1 MLKWMP
7 SKFTNSTILR
17 KRPNNMKK
25 PSSTFSHQKRFGQ
38 YFSGDKVAALLSLL
52 LPQGLQYCSI
62 IDPMVGNGDLLSAVV
77 AKATK
82 NVQMLGVEIDEP
94 VAVACQKRLPQANI
108 ICEDAFQSKAVI
120 TEKGWDLVITNP
132 PYVRYQLQNDDNSV
146 MPTGNAIRDNLF
158 TLLNQLSYLDAEEK
172 QLLLQITQNYSGLS
186 DMAVPSWILC
196 ASLVKTGGILAM
208 VVPETWLNR
217 EYAKPIQYLLLKT
230 FDVLTIARDVN
241 ACWFDNAL
249 VRTCLIVA
257 KKKKIVPLSETS
269 GEKTL
274 FIDLGAG
281 LVGEC
286 SLVDNLAWNGLSGE
300 KALIDLLT
308 RTVNAADNDFALESR
323 STMSLFP
330 QMLASQRIPK
340 WMSSGDFQAQNNAS
354 QLPRELGSILN
365 SVPEQAY
372 MTLGDFGIHCG
383 QGLRSGA
390 NEFFYLEITG
400 ETDDKYSLFTSK
412 WFGRGRTI
420 EVPKKFIIRCVQNRR
435 QVTGLVANPQALE
448 TGVLYLQD
456 HIRPQ
461 DFNVCTH
468 NAAERYKVL
477 PSALNDYISTAE
489 KYKNPRGISFREYS
503 AVKPNEKKIDSQYER
518 FWYMLPQFAPR
529 HLPNL
534 CITRVSSTAADCVYI
549 PQSEENPIAV
559 DANFVTLWGS
569 SEETIKICLAL
580 LNSTWSKCYLEL
592 LCTVMGG
599 GALKIEA
606 SHVRQLLFPK
616 LNRRQLQRLSKYG
629 ITIAKKQKITP
640 ELRNAIDATILESFT
655 DEERLLMQIRALL
668 RKKLNERGA
677 KYEL

>member
-1 MLKWMP
+1 M
-7 SKFTNSTILR
+7 N
-17 KRPNNMKK
+17 K

-196 ASLVKTGGILAM
+196 ASLVKAGGILAM

-230 FDVLTIARDVN
+230 FDVLTIAKDVN

-286 SLVDNLAWNGLSGE
+286 SLVDNLTWNGLSGE

-308 RTVNAADNDFALESR
+308 RKVNAADNDFALESR

-354 QLPRELGSILN
+354 QPPRELGSILN
-365 SVPEQAY
+365 SFPEQAY

-559 DANFVTLWGS
+559 DANFVTLWGN
-569 SEETIKICLAL
+569 SEETIRICLAL

-616 LNRRQLQRLSKYG
+616 LNRRQLQQLSKYG
-629 ITIAKKQKITP
+629 ITIEKKQRITP

>member
-1 MLKWMP
+1 
-7 SKFTNSTILR
+7 
-17 KRPNNMKK
+17 MKK

-390 NEFFYLEITG
+390 NEFFYLEITD

-640 ELRNAIDATILESFT
+640 ELRNAIDTTILESFT

>member
-1 MLKWMP
+1 
-7 SKFTNSTILR
+7 
-17 KRPNNMKK
+17 MKK

-77 AKATK
+77 AKATQ

-146 MPTGNAIRDNLF
+146 MPTGNAIRANLI

-196 ASLVKTGGILAM
+196 ASLVKAGGILAM

-269 GEKTL
+269 SEKTL
-274 FIDLGAG
+274 LIDLGAG

-286 SLVDNLAWNGLSGE
+286 SLVDNLTWNGLSGE
-300 KALIDLLT
+300 RALIDLLT
-308 RTVNAADNDFALESR
+308 SKVNAADNDFALESR

-340 WMSSGDFQAQNNAS
+340 WMSSGDFQAQNSAS
-354 QLPRELGSILN
+354 QLPRELDSILN

-372 MTLGDFGIHCG
+372 MILGDLGIHCG

-390 NEFFYLEITG
+390 NEFFYFDIADEA
-400 ETDDKYSLFTSK
+400 DDKYSLFTSK
-412 WFGRGRTI
+412 WFGRERTI

-477 PSALNDYISTAE
+477 PSALDDYISTAE

-503 AVKPNEKKIDSQYER
+503 AVKPNEKKIDSKYER
-518 FWYMLPQFAPR
+518 FWYMLPQFTPR

-616 LNRRQLQRLSKYG
+616 LNRRQLQRLSEYG
-629 ITIAKKQKITP
+629 IAIAKRQRIAP

-655 DEERLLMQIRALL
+655 DEERLLMQIKALF

>member
-1 MLKWMP
+1 
-7 SKFTNSTILR
+7 
-17 KRPNNMKK
+17 MKK

-94 VAVACQKRLPQANI
+94 VAIACQKRLPQANI

-412 WFGRGRTI
+412 WFGRGGTI

-616 LNRRQLQRLSKYG
+616 LSRRQLQRLSKYG

>member
-1 MLKWMP
+1 MNTM
-7 SKFTNSTILR
+7 NLR
-17 KRPNNMKK
+17 KESNNDMKK
-25 PSSTFSHQKRFGQ
+25 SGITFSHQKRFGQ

-52 LPQGLQYCSI
+52 LPQELQYHSI
-62 IDPMVGNGDLLSAVV
+62 IDPMAGKGDLLNAV
-77 AKATK
+77 ASED
-82 NVQMLGVEIDEP
+82 VQNTHILGVEIDEP
-94 VAVACQKRLPQANI
+94 VAAACQKRLPQATI
-108 ICEDAFQSKAVI
+108 ICEDAFRSRAIV

-146 MPTGNAIRDNLF
+146 MPTRKSIRDNLF
-158 TLLNQLSYLDAEEK
+158 TLLNQLPYLDAEEK
-172 QLLLQITQNYSGLS
+172 QLLLRIVQNYSGLS

-196 ASLVKTGGILAM
+196 AALVKVDGILAM

-257 KKKKIVPLSETS
+257 KRKKVVPLSETT
-269 GEKTL
+269 GKKTL

-281 LVGEC
+281 LVGER
-286 SLVDNLAWNGLSGE
+286 SLVDSLAWNGLSGE

-308 RTVNAADNDFALESR
+308 SKVNATDNDFALEIR

-340 WMSSGDFQAQNNAS
+340 WMLSGDFQTQNNAA

-365 SVPEQAY
+365 KVPEQAY
-372 MTLGDFGIHCG
+372 MTLGDLGIHCG

-390 NEFFYLEITG
+390 NEFFYLKIAG
-400 ETDDKYSLFTSK
+400 EADDKYSLFTSK
-412 WFGRGRTI
+412 WFGKGRTI
-420 EVPKKFIIRCVQNRR
+420 EVPQKFIIRCVQNRR
-435 QVTGLVANPQALE
+435 QVTGLVANPQTLE

-456 HIRPQ
+456 YIRPQ

-468 NAAERYKVL
+468 NAAERYKAL
-477 PSALNDYISTAE
+477 PSALSDYISTAE
-489 KYKNPRGISFREYS
+489 KYKNPRGISFREYT
-503 AVKPNEKKIDSQYER
+503 AVKPNEKKINSQYER
-518 FWYMLPQFAPR
+518 FWYMLPQFVPR

-549 PQSEENPIAV
+549 PQSEKNPIAV

-606 SHVRQLLFPK
+606 SHVRQVLFPK
-616 LNRRQLQRLSKYG
+616 LNRHQLQRLSKYG
-629 ITIAKKQKITP
+629 ITIVKRQKITP
-640 ELRNAIDATILESFT
+640 ELRDAIDATILESFT
-655 DEERLLMQIRALL
+655 NEESLLMQIKVLL

>member
-1 MLKWMP
+1 
-7 SKFTNSTILR
+7 
-17 KRPNNMKK
+17 MKK

-534 CITRVSSTAADCVYI
+534 CITRVSSTTADCVYI

>member
-1 MLKWMP
+1 
-7 SKFTNSTILR
+7 
-17 KRPNNMKK
+17 MKK

-435 QVTGLVANPQALE
+435 QVTGLVANPQALQ

>member
-1 MLKWMP
+1 
-7 SKFTNSTILR
+7 
-17 KRPNNMKK
+17 MKK

-503 AVKPNEKKIDSQYER
+503 AVKPNEKKLDSQYER

>member
-1 MLKWMP
+1 
-7 SKFTNSTILR
+7 
-17 KRPNNMKK
+17 MKK

-158 TLLNQLSYLDAEEK
+158 TLLNQLSHLDAEEK

-241 ACWFDNAL
+241 ACWFDSAL

-518 FWYMLPQFAPR
+518 FWYMLPQFSPR

>member
-1 MLKWMP
+1 
-7 SKFTNSTILR
+7 
-17 KRPNNMKK
+17 MKK

-257 KKKKIVPLSETS
+257 KKKKKIVPLSETS

>member
-1 MLKWMP
+1 
-7 SKFTNSTILR
+7 
-17 KRPNNMKK
+17 MKK

-616 LNRRQLQRLSKYG
+616 LTRRQLQRLSKYG

>member
-1 MLKWMP
+1 MP

-25 PSSTFSHQKRFGQ
+25 PSRTFSHQKRFGQ

-62 IDPMVGNGDLLSAVV
+62 IDPMVGKGDLLNAVV

-82 NVQMLGVEIDEP
+82 NVQMLGVEIDKP
-94 VAVACQKRLPQANI
+94 VAVACQKRLPQAKI

-158 TLLNQLSYLDAEEK
+158 TLLNKLSYLDVEEK
-172 QLLLQITQNYSGLS
+172 QLLLQITRNYSGLS

-196 ASLVKTGGILAM
+196 ASLVKAGGILAM

-217 EYAKPIQYLLLKT
+217 EYAKPIQYLLLKA

-257 KKKKIVPLSETS
+257 KKKKIVPLSETT

-281 LVGEC
+281 LVGER
-286 SLVDNLAWNGLSGE
+286 SLVDNLTWNGLSGE

-308 RTVNAADNDFALESR
+308 SKVNAADNDFALESR

-340 WMSSGDFQAQNNAS
+340 WMLSGDFQAQNNAS
-354 QLPRELGSILN
+354 QLPRELDSILN

-372 MTLGDFGIHCG
+372 MTLGDLGIHCG

-390 NEFFYLEITG
+390 NEFFYLEIAG
-400 ETDDKYSLFTSK
+400 EADDKYSLFTSK

-435 QVTGLVANPQALE
+435 QVNGLVANPQTLE
-448 TGVLYLQD
+448 IGVLYLQD

-477 PSALNDYISTAE
+477 PNALNDYISTAE

-503 AVKPNEKKIDSQYER
+503 AVKPNEKKIHSQYER
-518 FWYMLPQFAPR
+518 FWYMLHTR
-529 HLPNL
+529 SRVHLPNL

-569 SEETIKICLAL
+569 SEEIIKICLAL

-616 LNRRQLQRLSKYG
+616 LNHRQLQRLSKYG
-629 ITIAKKQKITP
+629 ITIAKRQKITP

-655 DEERLLMQIRALL
+655 DEESLLMQIRALL
-668 RKKLNERGA
+668 RKKLIERGA

>member
-1 MLKWMP
+1 
-7 SKFTNSTILR
+7 
-17 KRPNNMKK
+17 MKK

-655 DEERLLMQIRALL
+655 DEERLYVWI
-668 RKKLNERGA
+668 KKRICNGTRVGFNDL
-677 KYEL
+677 

>member
-1 MLKWMP
+1 
-7 SKFTNSTILR
+7 
-17 KRPNNMKK
+17 MKK

-94 VAVACQKRLPQANI
+94 VAIACQKRLPQANI

-196 ASLVKTGGILAM
+196 ASLVKAGGILAM

-274 FIDLGAG
+274 FVDLGAG
-281 LVGEC
+281 LVGER
-286 SLVDNLAWNGLSGE
+286 SLVDNLTWNGLSGE

-308 RTVNAADNDFALESR
+308 SKVNAADNDFVLESR

-354 QLPRELGSILN
+354 QLPRELDSILN

-372 MTLGDFGIHCG
+372 MTLGDLRIHCG

-390 NEFFYLEITG
+390 NEFFYLEIAG
-400 ETDDKYSLFTSK
+400 EADDKYSLFTSK

-435 QVTGLVANPQALE
+435 QVTGLVANPQTLE

-503 AVKPNEKKIDSQYER
+503 AVKPNEKKINSKYER
-518 FWYMLPQFAPR
+518 FWYMLPQLAPR

-629 ITIAKKQKITP
+629 IAIAKRQKITP

-655 DEERLLMQIRALL
+655 DEESLLMQIRALL

>member
-52 LPQGLQYCSI
+52 LPQGLQYSSI

-340 WMSSGDFQAQNNAS
+340 WMSSGDFQTQNNAS

-390 NEFFYLEITG
+390 NEFFYLEITD

-640 ELRNAIDATILESFT
+640 ELRNAIDTTILESFT

>member
-1 MLKWMP
+1 
-7 SKFTNSTILR
+7 
-17 KRPNNMKK
+17 MKK

-300 KALIDLLT
+300 QALIDLLT

>member
-1 MLKWMP
+1 
-7 SKFTNSTILR
+7 
-17 KRPNNMKK
+17 MKK

-549 PQSEENPIAV
+549 PQSEKNPIAV

-668 RKKLNERGA
+668 RKKLSERGA

>member
-1 MLKWMP
+1 
-7 SKFTNSTILR
+7 
-17 KRPNNMKK
+17 MKK

-62 IDPMVGNGDLLSAVV
+62 IDPMVGNGDLLSTVV

>member
-1 MLKWMP
+1 
-7 SKFTNSTILR
+7 
-17 KRPNNMKK
+17 MKK

-606 SHVRQLLFPK
+606 SHVRQLLFTK
-616 LNRRQLQRLSKYG
+616 INRRQLQRLSKYG

>member
-1 MLKWMP
+1 
-7 SKFTNSTILR
+7 
-17 KRPNNMKK
+17 MKK

-281 LVGEC
+281 LVGER

-390 NEFFYLEITG
+390 NEFFYLKITG

-640 ELRNAIDATILESFT
+640 ELLNAIDATILESFT

>member
-1 MLKWMP
+1 
-7 SKFTNSTILR
+7 
-17 KRPNNMKK
+17 MKK

-108 ICEDAFQSKAVI
+108 ICEDVFQSKAVI

>member
-1 MLKWMP
+1 
-7 SKFTNSTILR
+7 
-17 KRPNNMKK
+17 MKK
-25 PSSTFSHQKRFGQ
+25 PSRTFSHQKRFGQ

-62 IDPMVGNGDLLSAVV
+62 IDPMVGKGDLLNAVV

-82 NVQMLGVEIDEP
+82 NVQMLGVEIDKP
-94 VAVACQKRLPQANI
+94 VAVACQKRLPQAKI

-120 TEKGWDLVITNP
+120 TEKGWDLVSTNP

-158 TLLNQLSYLDAEEK
+158 TLLNKLSYLDVEEK
-172 QLLLQITQNYSGLS
+172 QLLLQITRNYSGLS

-196 ASLVKTGGILAM
+196 ASLVKAGGILAM

-217 EYAKPIQYLLLKT
+217 EYAKPIQYLLLKA

-257 KKKKIVPLSETS
+257 KKKKIVPLSETT

-281 LVGEC
+281 LVGER
-286 SLVDNLAWNGLSGE
+286 SLVDNLTWNGLSGE

-308 RTVNAADNDFALESR
+308 SKVNAADNDFALESR

-340 WMSSGDFQAQNNAS
+340 WMLSGDFQAQNNAS
-354 QLPRELGSILN
+354 QLPRELDSILN

-372 MTLGDFGIHCG
+372 MTLGDLGIHCG

-390 NEFFYLEITG
+390 NEFFYLEIAG
-400 ETDDKYSLFTSK
+400 EADDKYSLFTSK

-435 QVTGLVANPQALE
+435 QVNGLVANPQTLE
-448 TGVLYLQD
+448 IGVLYLQD

-477 PSALNDYISTAE
+477 PNALNDYISTAE

-503 AVKPNEKKIDSQYER
+503 AVKPNEKKIHSQYER

-569 SEETIKICLAL
+569 SEEIIKICLAL

-616 LNRRQLQRLSKYG
+616 LNHRQLQRLSKYG
-629 ITIAKKQKITP
+629 ITIAKRQKITP

-655 DEERLLMQIRALL
+655 DEESLLMQIRALL
-668 RKKLNERGA
+668 RKKLIERGA

>member
-390 NEFFYLEITG
+390 NEFFYLEITD

-640 ELRNAIDATILESFT
+640 ELRNAIDTTILESFT

>member
-1 MLKWMP
+1 
-7 SKFTNSTILR
+7 
-17 KRPNNMKK
+17 MKK

-62 IDPMVGNGDLLSAVV
+62 IDPMVGKGDLLSAVV

-94 VAVACQKRLPQANI
+94 VAIACQKRLPQANI

-186 DMAVPSWILC
+186 DMAVPSWNLC
-196 ASLVKTGGILAM
+196 ASLVIAGGILAM

-274 FIDLGAG
+274 FVDLGAG
-281 LVGEC
+281 LVGER
-286 SLVDNLAWNGLSGE
+286 SLVDNLTWNGLSGE

-308 RTVNAADNDFALESR
+308 SKVNAADNDFVLESR

-354 QLPRELGSILN
+354 QLPRELDSILN

-372 MTLGDFGIHCG
+372 MTLGDLRIHCG

-390 NEFFYLEITG
+390 NEFFYLEIAG
-400 ETDDKYSLFTSK
+400 EADDKYSLFTSK

-435 QVTGLVANPQALE
+435 QVTGLVANPQTLE

-503 AVKPNEKKIDSQYER
+503 AVKPNEKKINSKYER
-518 FWYMLPQFAPR
+518 FWYMLPQLAPR

-629 ITIAKKQKITP
+629 IAIAKRQKITP

-655 DEERLLMQIRALL
+655 DEESLLMQIRALL

>member
-1 MLKWMP
+1 
-7 SKFTNSTILR
+7 
-17 KRPNNMKK
+17 MKK
-25 PSSTFSHQKRFGQ
+25 TDSTFSHQKRFGQ

-52 LPQGLQYCSI
+52 LPQGLQYGSI
-62 IDPMVGNGDLLSAVV
+62 IDPMVGKGDLLSA
-77 AKATK
+77 AATK
-82 NVQMLGVEIDEP
+82 GSKNAKILGVEIDEP
-94 VAVACQKRLPQANI
+94 VAVSCQKRLSQADI
-108 ICEDAFQSKAVI
+108 ICEDAFQSSAVI

-146 MPTGNAIRDNLF
+146 MPTGNTIRGNLF
-158 TLLNQLSYLDAEEK
+158 TLLNQFSYLDTEEK
-172 QLLLQITQNYSGLS
+172 QLLLQITHNYSGLS

-196 ASLVKTGGILAM
+196 ASLVKVGGILAI
-208 VVPETWLNR
+208 VVPETWLSR
-217 EYAKPIQYLLLKT
+217 EYARPIQYLLLKT

-257 KKKKIVPLSETS
+257 KKKKIIPLSEAS

-281 LVGEC
+281 LVGER
-286 SLVDNLAWNGLSGE
+286 SLVDNLTWNGLSGE
-300 KALIDLLT
+300 KALIDLLASK
-308 RTVNAADNDFALESR
+308 VNAADNDFALENR
-323 STMSLFP
+323 CTMSLFP
-330 QMLASQRIPK
+330 QMLASRRMPK
-340 WMSSGDFQAQNNAS
+340 WMSSGDFQAQNNAF
-354 QLPRELGSILN
+354 QLPPELDSILCDATK
-365 SVPEQAY
+365 QAY
-372 MTLGDFGIHCG
+372 MTLDDLGIHCG

-390 NEFFYLEITG
+390 NEFFYLEIAG
-400 ETDDKYSLFTSK
+400 EADDKYSLFTSK
-412 WFGRGRTI
+412 WFGRERTI

-435 QVTGLVANPQALE
+435 QVTGLVANPQGLE

-468 NAAERYKVL
+468 NATERYKVL
-477 PSALNDYISTAE
+477 PSALNDYISAAE

-503 AVKPNEKKIDSQYER
+503 AVRPNEKKVNCQYER
-518 FWYMLPQFAPR
+518 FWYMLPQLAPR

-549 PQSEENPIAV
+549 PQSRENPIAV

-569 SEETIKICLAL
+569 SEEAIKICLAL

-606 SHVRQLLFPK
+606 SHVRQLLFPQ
-616 LNRRQLQRLSKYG
+616 LNHRQLQRLSKYG
-629 ITIAKKQKITP
+629 ITIAKWQKITP
-640 ELRNAIDATILESFT
+640 ELLNAIDATILESVT
-655 DEERLLMQIRALL
+655 DKESLLVQIRTLL
-668 RKKLNERGA
+668 RKKLQERGA

>member
-1 MLKWMP
+1 
-7 SKFTNSTILR
+7 
-17 KRPNNMKK
+17 MKK

-340 WMSSGDFQAQNNAS
+340 WMSSGDFQTQNNAS

-640 ELRNAIDATILESFT
+640 ELRNAIDTTILESFT

>member
-1 MLKWMP
+1 
-7 SKFTNSTILR
+7 
-17 KRPNNMKK
+17 MKK

-340 WMSSGDFQAQNNAS
+340 WMSSGDFQTQNNAS

-365 SVPEQAY
+365 GVPEQAY

-640 ELRNAIDATILESFT
+640 ELRNAIDTTILESFT

>member
-354 QLPRELGSILN
+354 QLPRELGCILN

>member
-1 MLKWMP
+1 
-7 SKFTNSTILR
+7 
-17 KRPNNMKK
+17 MKK
-25 PSSTFSHQKRFGQ
+25 PSSAFSHQKRFGQ

-62 IDPMVGNGDLLSAVV
+62 IDPMVGKGDLLSAVV

-82 NVQMLGVEIDEP
+82 NVQMFGVEIDKP

-132 PYVRYQLQNDDNSV
+132 PYVRYQIQNDDNSV

-158 TLLNQLSYLDAEEK
+158 ALLNQLSYLDAEEK

-257 KKKKIVPLSETS
+257 KKKKIIPLSEAS
-269 GEKTL
+269 GKKTL

-286 SLVDNLAWNGLSGE
+286 SLVDNLTWNGLSGE

-308 RTVNAADNDFALESR
+308 RKVNAADNDFALESR
-323 STMSLFP
+323 NTMSLFP

-340 WMSSGDFQAQNNAS
+340 WMSSEDFQAQNNAS

-390 NEFFYLEITG
+390 NEFFYLDIADEA
-400 ETDDKYSLFTSK
+400 DDEYSLFTSK
-412 WFGRGRTI
+412 WFGSGRTI

-468 NAAERYKVL
+468 NVAERYKVL

-503 AVKPNEKKIDSQYER
+503 AVKPNEKKIDFQYER

-629 ITIAKKQKITP
+629 ITIAKRQKITP

-655 DEERLLMQIRALL
+655 DEESLLMQIRALL

>member
-1 MLKWMP
+1 
-7 SKFTNSTILR
+7 
-17 KRPNNMKK
+17 MKK

-616 LNRRQLQRLSKYG
+616 LNRRQLQRLSEYG

>member
-1 MLKWMP
+1 
-7 SKFTNSTILR
+7 
-17 KRPNNMKK
+17 MKK

-340 WMSSGDFQAQNNAS
+340 WMSSGDFQTQNNAS

-390 NEFFYLEITG
+390 NEFFYLEITD

-640 ELRNAIDATILESFT
+640 ELRNAIDTTILESFT

>member
-1 MLKWMP
+1 
-7 SKFTNSTILR
+7 
-17 KRPNNMKK
+17 MKK

-77 AKATK
+77 AKATQ

-108 ICEDAFQSKAVI
+108 ICEDAFLSKAVI

-146 MPTGNAIRDNLF
+146 MPTGNAIRANLI

-196 ASLVKTGGILAM
+196 ASLVKAGGILAM

-269 GEKTL
+269 SEKTL
-274 FIDLGAG
+274 LIDLGAG

-286 SLVDNLAWNGLSGE
+286 SLVDNLTWNGLSGE
-300 KALIDLLT
+300 RALIDLLT
-308 RTVNAADNDFALESR
+308 SKVNAVDNDFALESR

-330 QMLASQRIPK
+330 QMLVSQRIPK
-340 WMSSGDFQAQNNAS
+340 WMSSGDFQAQNSAS
-354 QLPRELGSILN
+354 QLPRELDSILN

-372 MTLGDFGIHCG
+372 MILGDLGIHCG

-390 NEFFYLEITG
+390 NEFFYFNIADEAN
-400 ETDDKYSLFTSK
+400 DKYSLFTSK
-412 WFGRGRTI
+412 WFGRERTI

-477 PSALNDYISTAE
+477 PSALDDYISTAE

-616 LNRRQLQRLSKYG
+616 LNRRQLQRLSEYG
-629 ITIAKKQKITP
+629 IAIAKRQKIAP
-640 ELRNAIDATILESFT
+640 ELCNAIDATILESFT
-655 DEERLLMQIRALL
+655 DEERLLMQIKALL